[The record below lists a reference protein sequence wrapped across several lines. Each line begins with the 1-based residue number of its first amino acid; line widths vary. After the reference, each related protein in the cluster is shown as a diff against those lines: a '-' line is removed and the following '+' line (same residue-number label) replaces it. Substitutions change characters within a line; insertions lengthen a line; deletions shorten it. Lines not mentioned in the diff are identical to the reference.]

1 MNRSPLVRPTPG
13 PTRTQI
19 AIWTVLFAITIA
31 VALWVGAGRS
41 DATTNYCDDSSC
53 TSTVP
58 PTSDVTT
65 TAAPTTTTTVA
76 PSTTTQPPA
85 PSTSTTTT
93 SVAVGPP
100 PAISDDDIVTPPCDQ
115 SDGYPRRPDNG
126 CEVDPCIVTWED
138 GSHTTYEWFYMQPPS
153 GTLYYTGSTTA
164 YAMTCY
170 VPHPSTLPVTGN
182 APAPIMAIALVVGV
196 AGAVLV
202 AVSRR
207 RSDSTAPD
215 GSAS

>member
-41 DATTNYCDDSSC
+41 DAATNYCDDSSC

-65 TAAPTTTTTVA
+65 TAAPTTTTTVV

-100 PAISDDDIVTPPCDQ
+100 PTPVPTSDIVTPPQVCVIRTGVE
-115 SDGYPRRPDNG
+115 SA
-126 CEVDPCIVTWED
+126 
-138 GSHTTYEWFYMQPPS
+138 STYAWYYLAPP
-153 GTLYYTGSTTA
+153 TNALYYSGSQA
-164 YAMTCY
+164 LEPFAPCY
-170 VPHPSTLPVTGN
+170 VPIPSTLPITGN
-182 APAPIMAIALVVGV
+182 DPTPIMALAFVVGA

-207 RSDSTAPD
+207 KGVA
-215 GSAS
+215 